1 MAIHW
6 WNTRKLVVRL
16 AEDRVSEQDAVSY
29 AMISA
34 VLYILPFYSAIWYGG
49 QRSSMLAFELF
60 AVTAISLIGLN
71 ACFRANGGAQGVD
84 FLKRIS
90 VISAP
95 IGLKIL
101 VFSFLLGQVS
111 YYGFSYAD
119 TSGSLGD
126 PDFLYR
132 LYSFGI
138 TVAFVAFYYW
148 RMKRHLTR
156 LVALKRSLPSDK
168 EREGIDSS
176 LPGEVTTTGAAG
188 GAAEPG
194 QLPTPQFLRAMKVT
208 RAVAVAINVVLILLP
223 VFYLFSP
230 RAPVNLAYIVMASCC
245 IALATISILS
255 LASRMHDRFFVAAL
269 LVNSFV
275 IFLFAVYLPVL
286 SATSL
291 VLLIPPP
298 LNLIAV
304 LLSHRARQRAD

>member
-16 AEDRVSEQDAVSY
+16 AEDRVSEQDAVGY
-29 AMISA
+29 AMISV
-34 VLYILPFYSAIWYGG
+34 VLYMLPFYSAIWYGG

-126 PDFLYR
+126 PAFLYR

-148 RMKRHLTR
+148 RMKGHLTR
-156 LVALKRSLPSDK
+156 LVSLKRSLPTDK
-168 EREGIDSS
+168 EREGTDSS
-176 LPGEVTTTGAAG
+176 LPGEVTTTGATG
-188 GAAEPG
+188 GAARTG
-194 QLPTPQFLRAMKVT
+194 A
-208 RAVAVAINVVLILLP
+208 AAAHSP
-223 VFYLFSP
+223 VF
-230 RAPVNLAYIVMASCC
+230 ASDEGNTRRCGC
-245 IALATISILS
+245 
-255 LASRMHDRFFVAAL
+255 
-269 LVNSFV
+269 N
-275 IFLFAVYLPVL
+275 
-286 SATSL
+286 
-291 VLLIPPP
+291 
-298 LNLIAV
+298 
-304 LLSHRARQRAD
+304 

>member
-34 VLYILPFYSAIWYGG
+34 VLYILPLYSAIWYGG

-71 ACFRANGGAQGVD
+71 ACFRANGGTQGVD

-101 VFSFLLGQVS
+101 LFSFLLGQVS

-119 TSGSLGD
+119 TSDSLGD
-126 PDFLYR
+126 PAFLYR

-138 TVAFVAFYYW
+138 TVVFVAFYYW
-148 RMKRHLTR
+148 RIKGHLSR
-156 LVALKRSLPSDK
+156 LVTLKRSLPTDK
-168 EREGIDSS
+168 EREGTDSS
-176 LPGEVTTTGAAG
+176 LPGEVTTMAQRGA
-188 GAAEPG
+188 AAEPLP
-194 QLPTPQFLRAMKVT
+194 LPTPRFLRAVKVT

-230 RAPVNLAYIVMASCC
+230 SASINLAYVVMASCC

-255 LASRMHDRFFVAAL
+255 LVSRMHDRFFVAAL

-275 IFLFAVYLPVL
+275 IFLFFVYLPVL
-286 SATSL
+286 SAISL
-291 VLLIPPP
+291 VLLIPAL

-304 LLSHRARQRAD
+304 LLSHSARPRAD